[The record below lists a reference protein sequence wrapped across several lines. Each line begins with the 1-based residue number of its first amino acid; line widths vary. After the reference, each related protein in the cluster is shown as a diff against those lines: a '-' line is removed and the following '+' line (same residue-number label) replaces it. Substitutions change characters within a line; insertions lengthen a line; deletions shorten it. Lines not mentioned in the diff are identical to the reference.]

1 MGLSAPFGIRTF
13 AEGGHVLGRF
23 LDTLLSIK
31 TLFVDYASNVRFST
45 YVVYLSIVEEKL
57 EGYSFAVNLIDI

>member
-13 AEGGHVLGRF
+13 AEDGHLLGRF
-23 LDTLLSIK
+23 LDTLLSVK

-45 YVVYLSIVEEKL
+45 YVVYLSIV
-57 EGYSFAVNLIDI
+57 D